1 MSRGCPVIVSDLPVM
16 HEVAGDAA
24 VYVDPGD
31 PEAIADAI
39 RSLLRDPGERE
50 RMSRAGLARA
60 AEFSW
65 EATAA
70 ATRAALLDVVAGS

>member
-1 MSRGCPVIVSDLPVM
+1 MIVSDLPVL

-24 VYVDPGD
+24 VYVDPRD
-31 PEAIADAI
+31 PDAIADAI
-39 RSLLRDPGERE
+39 RALLRAPAERE

-70 ATRAALLDVVAGS
+70 ATRAALLDVVAAS

>member
-1 MSRGCPVIVSDLPVM
+1 MIVSDLPVL

-24 VYVDPGD
+24 VYVDPAD
-31 PEAIADAI
+31 PDAIADAI
-39 RSLLRDPGERE
+39 RSVLDSPAERE

-65 EATAA
+65 DATAA
-70 ATRAALLDVVAGS
+70 TTRAAFREALAAVARHGR